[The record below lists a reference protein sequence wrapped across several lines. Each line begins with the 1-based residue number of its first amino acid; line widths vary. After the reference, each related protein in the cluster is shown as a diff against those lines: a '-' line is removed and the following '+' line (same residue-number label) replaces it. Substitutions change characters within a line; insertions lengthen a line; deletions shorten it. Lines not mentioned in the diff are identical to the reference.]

1 MKKVLVFLLTAGLFA
16 ACNTYSDENSGSEE
30 KTASENGDQNTEQ
43 TINSNTMSD
52 SNTSNNTLSDGM
64 YARFI
69 TSRGNITVRL
79 HFDIVPMTVGNFV
92 ALAEGK
98 MPNNAKPQGTPF
110 YDGLKFHRVISVKN
124 GDGQDFMIQGGDPMG
139 TGAGGP
145 GYQFRDEFDP
155 RLRHDGPG
163 VLSMAN
169 AGPGTNGSQF
179 FITHVAT
186 QWLDGRHSVFGRVVE
201 GQDVVNN
208 ILQGDLIQK
217 LEIIRVGEAA
227 QNFDALKTFND
238 LKGK

>member
-1 MKKVLVFLLTAGLFA
+1 MKRMLLILLSAGVFASCQPSDEQNA
-16 ACNTYSDENSGSEE
+16 QSDENAATDSSLNPE
-30 KTASENGDQNTEQ
+30 S
-43 TINSNTMSD
+43 TINNDTMSD
-52 SNTSNNTLSDGM
+52 LNTSNNGLTDGM
-64 YARFI
+64 YARFV

-79 HFDIVPMTVGNFV
+79 HFDLVPMTVGNFV

-110 YDGLKFHRVISVKN
+110 YDGLKFHRVISMKN

-186 QWLDGRHSVFGRVVE
+186 PWLDGRHSVFGRVVE

-227 QNFDALKTFND
+227 ENFDALKTFNE

>member
-1 MKKVLVFLLTAGLFA
+1 MKRMLLILLSAGVFASCQPSDKQNA
-16 ACNTYSDENSGSEE
+16 QSDENAATDSSLNPE
-30 KTASENGDQNTEQ
+30 S
-43 TINSNTMSD
+43 TINNDTMSD
-52 SNTSNNTLSDGM
+52 LNTSNNGLTDGM
-64 YARFI
+64 YARFV

-79 HFDIVPMTVGNFV
+79 HFDLVPMTVGNFV

-110 YDGLKFHRVISVKN
+110 YDGLKFHRVISMKN

-186 QWLDGRHSVFGRVVE
+186 PWLDGRHSVFGRVVE

-227 QNFDALKTFND
+227 ENFDALKTFNE